1 MKYIG
6 KLEACEEFC
15 PLSVGQREGI
25 IIVNQGVVA
34 IR

>member
-6 KLEACEEFC
+6 KLEACEYFC
-15 PLSVGQREGI
+15 QLSVEQREEI